1 VGEAPIQSLL
11 PALPGNRQR
20 GGNTQL
26 RPVVPASAQF
36 EYTGATALTAVGPI
50 TGRRYRF
57 PAPGAIVEVNERDAP
72 SLAAVPHLRRIRRW
86 PAISRN
92 LVSQSR

>member
-1 VGEAPIQSLL
+1 MEIQGEAKSNQGSRGATQS
-11 PALPGNRQR
+11 ASS
-20 GGNTQL
+20 GNTQL

-57 PAPGAIVEVNERDAP
+57 SAPGAIVEVDERDAP
-72 SLAAVPHLRRIRRW
+72 SLAAVPHLRRIRR
-86 PAISRN
+86 PLAI
-92 LVSQSR
+92 